1 MEAVKNKFCKRGHKY
16 QFFPGGRCMICYR
29 YYHNLRCIL
38 KNIKKYKDFMYL
50 KWVKDLQNK
59 YDFGYYVAS
68 EGMQDGEGRRG
79 KLADLYKKAEDL
91 I

>member
-1 MEAVKNKFCKRGHKY
+1 
-16 QFFPGGRCMICYR
+16 
-29 YYHNLRCIL
+29 
-38 KNIKKYKDFMYL
+38 MYL